1 VAGYRRAISRPLAL
15 TAVAAAAFLAA
26 AIGAAI
32 ADGQARQVRIGLVL
46 EETLVGR
53 GSDPYQYGAF
63 RGLVR
68 AKRDLHIQA
77 KAVAPSPTG
86 TRPFVAPFFWL
97 ARQHYDLVI
106 GVGFLELG
114 ALAETAYRFPHEK
127 FAALDATRRD
137 VRLPPPSTKPPPANF
152 VGTVF
157 HTEQAAY
164 LAGFVAARMADRGPP
179 PHIVSS
185 VGGVPIPPVQAYI
198 AGFEAGAKR
207 ADPKIRLLRAYSG
220 TFLTATP
227 CANAA
232 REQIDHGSTV
242 VFNVAG
248 SCGLGALETAKRRGV
263 FGIGVDIDQSYLGRF
278 ILTSVVKNLNV
289 AVYDLAKRLV
299 HRRLRTG
306 GDLTFDLRNHG
317 VKLGRFSPTVPLAL
331 RRELIP
337 LARQIKQGKIAVPS
351 TLSPPH

>member
-1 VAGYRRAISRPLAL
+1 MPKSQLERLWLAVGG
-15 TAVAAAAFLAA
+15 VAAAVLLL
-26 AIGAAI
+26 IGWFMFI
-32 ADGQARQVRIGLVL
+32 SPQRS
-46 EETLVGR
+46 ET
-53 GSDPYQYGAF
+53 GSVNSQ
-63 RGLVR
+63 
-68 AKRDLHIQA
+68 
-77 KAVAPSPTG
+77 
-86 TRPFVAPFFWL
+86 
-97 ARQHYDLVI
+97 
-106 GVGFLELG
+106 
-114 ALAETAYRFPHEK
+114 
-127 FAALDATRRD
+127 
-137 VRLPPPSTKPPPANF
+137 
-152 VGTVF
+152 
-157 HTEQAAY
+157 
-164 LAGFVAARMADRGPP
+164 
-179 PHIVSS
+179 
-185 VGGVPIPPVQAYI
+185 
-198 AGFEAGAKR
+198 
-207 ADPKIRLLRAYSG
+207 
-220 TFLTATP
+220 
-227 CANAA
+227 ANAA